1 MDYKTEDKVSEEAGK
16 ILGLVDSENAKA
28 GVGQLT
34 TFNELDFR
42 GVSDKPDG
50 WYFPKNKIEPA
61 LILEVKNSKIDIS
74 KQKCIEE
81 LKKNINIAHSKY
93 DKVIGIL
100 YNGEQVLVY
109 KDDELIITNNQ
120 LFNKNYY
127 LKLYNQNTIDK
138 TLIYD
143 LTSKINNNLH
153 YNFGINNL
161 KHRMIFTACALV
173 AKRYGA
179 ILVKGMSW
187 EVMHNS
193 ILSTLS
199 KSYEEAK
206 KQNEKLS
213 LIGEEYSYIQCNY
226 IENQDAI
233 DDFIECVEK
242 ISDNINSDYWNGEDV
257 MGIFFN
263 EFNRY
268 YKGKKN
274 QGQVFT
280 PDHITSLMYRIT
292 GTSYKDNVLDACC
305 GSGAFLTKAMSN
317 MIKEVGGVNND
328 DAVRKIKTERL
339 YGVELDKGVF
349 ALACANMLIHKDGKT
364 NIIQDDT
371 RMKSVCN
378 WIKSKN
384 ITKVLMNPPYERKH
398 KCLKIVENVLDNVSD
413 GAICAFLLPDTKLEQ
428 HRNTANRLL
437 SKHSLLKIIKLPD
450 IFAGM
455 ASNSTSIFIFKA
467 NEKHNNKPIFACWI
481 KDDGFETLKNKGRH
495 DVKNK
500 WQDIENYWVDVIYK
514 QSGDSTVIWL
524 NAEDKLCYPI
534 KEDDFLIS
542 DKDFKQCVISSILY
556 NAKID
561 EIKLHENLMQYLLWG
576 EKSMDI
582 TDGILSYINKPKTI
596 NNIDTTEWK
605 GYSPIKLFTFEHPSP
620 RSSKNYEDGNIPFV
634 YSGCFNNGVEK
645 FVNPKDEILDKG
657 GCISLSP
664 VDCSAFY
671 QENDFLGRGGGG
683 SSVYLLRND
692 HLNKYNALFICAVLK
707 KFYGKYYY
715 DNQLSETK
723 FKKEQLYLPYKT
735 DDEPNWLYMEN
746 YIKNL
751 YKELEVIIK

>member
-1 MDYKTEDKVSEEAGK
+1 MEYKTEDVVSEEINK
-16 ILGLVDSENAKA
+16 ILGLINSKKAVA

-34 TFNELDFR
+34 TFNELGFK
-42 GVSDKPDG
+42 GISDKPDG
-50 WYFPKNKIEPA
+50 WYLPNNKVEPA
-61 LILEVKNSKIDIS
+61 LIIEVKNSKTDITKQSCID
-74 KQKCIEE
+74 E
-81 LKKNINIAHSKY
+81 LKKNMRIAHSKY

-100 YNGEQVLVY
+100 YNGEQALVF
-109 KDDELIITNNQ
+109 KDNELVISNNQ

-127 LKLYNQNTIDK
+127 LKLYNKDTVDK
-138 TLIYD
+138 NLIYD
-143 LTSKINNNLH
+143 LTCKINNNLH

-213 LIGEEYSYIQCNY
+213 LIGEEYSHIQCNY
-226 IENQDAI
+226 IENQEAI
-233 DDFIECVEK
+233 DDFIECVAK

-263 EFNRY
+263 EFTR
-268 YKGKKN
+268 YKGKSE

-292 GTSYKDNVLDACC
+292 GTSYKDKVLDACC

-317 MIKEVGGVNND
+317 MIKECGGINNED
-328 DAVRKIKTERL
+328 EVFKIKTEQL
-339 YGVELDKGVF
+339 YGVELDKSVF

-371 RMKSVCN
+371 RMKNVCE

-398 KCLKIVENVLDNVSD
+398 KCLKIVENVLDNVSN

-428 HRNTANRLL
+428 HRKTANRLL
-437 SKHSLLKIIKLPD
+437 TKHSLLKIIKLPD
-450 IFAGM
+450 IFAGL
-455 ASNSTSIFIFKA
+455 ASNSTSIFLFKA
-467 NEKHNNKPIFACWI
+467 HEKHNNKPIFACWI

-500 WQDIENYWVDVIYK
+500 WQRIEDYWVDAIYK
-514 QSGDSTVIWL
+514 QSGDDSILWL
-524 NAEDKLCYPI
+524 NANNKLCYPL
-534 KEDDFLIS
+534 KEEEFAITER
-542 DKDFKQCVISSILY
+542 DFKQCVINYILFDK
-556 NAKID
+556 KINEND
-561 EIKLHENLMQYLLWG
+561 LHKDIIEYLFWG
-576 EKSMDI
+576 NKSKNI
-582 TDGILSYINKPKTI
+582 SNGLLKYFKEQKCNI
-596 NNIDTTEWK
+596 NIDVSTW
-605 GYSPIKLFTFEHPSP
+605 GNYSPVKLFKFEHPTP

-634 YSGCFNNGVEK
+634 CSGSFNNGVEK
-645 FVNPKDEILDKG
+645 FVNSKNEELDKPN
-657 GCISLSP
+657 CISLSP

-671 QENDFLGRGGGG
+671 QESPFLGRGGGG
-683 SSVYLLRND
+683 SSIYLLRNE
-692 HLNKYNALFICAVLK
+692 HLNKYNSLFICAVLK

-723 FKKEQLYLPYKT
+723 LKKELLCLPFKT
-735 DDEPNWLYMEN
+735 NEEPDWEYMEK
-746 YIKNL
+746 YIKLLYDNL
-751 YKELEVIIK
+751 KNIVKD